1 MFRIATVFHLT
12 KKEKFNGVGQL
23 CAAFSFDPQPSRYEG
38 YCKGGGGRDL
48 VHGGSK
54 QLIKWAY
61 KSDLGNYL

>member
-23 CAAFSFDPQPSRYEG
+23 CAAFSFDPQPSRYEC
-38 YCKGGGGRDL
+38 YCKGGERDL

-61 KSDLGNYL
+61 KSDLGNCL